1 MVAKSTSTEGHSM
14 VEEKKE
20 KKPICFVIMPISDH
34 PDYDSGHFNRVYN
47 HIFKP
52 AIEQAGY
59 HPFRADD
66 ETKSNNIVSDII
78 KRIIESDIVICDI
91 STRNAN
97 VMYELGIRHAYDKPV
112 VLVKDKITDN
122 IFDIQGI
129 RYVEYDSRLRIDNV
143 CLDVEKI
150 KKSILS
156 HKNDSLE
163 SYSVMKLAMISS
175 SAKLPERDGITGETR
190 IILNTLKSLDDKIKN
205 ITINNQVELYEENEF
220 VKKVNID
227 NEAFSVGDTVYDNER
242 DELGTILKINI
253 KRREMLIRRTD
264 SRLVRYSFKQLVDS
278 RITTVPF

>member
-1 MVAKSTSTEGHSM
+1 M
-14 VEEKKE
+14 
-20 KKPICFVIMPISDH
+20 
-34 PDYDSGHFNRVYN
+34 
-47 HIFKP
+47 
-52 AIEQAGY
+52 
-59 HPFRADD
+59 
-66 ETKSNNIVSDII
+66 
-78 KRIIESDIVICDI
+78 VICDI

-129 RYVEYDSRLRIDNV
+129 RYIEYDSRLRIDNV

-227 NEAFSVGDTVYDNER
+227 NEAFSVGDTIYDNER
-242 DELGTILKINI
+242 GELGTILKINI

-278 RITTVPF
+278 GITTVPF